1 MARDPLFN
9 PKMMGLRSAEVKEL
23 RSSNPALAT
32 MSTTASARSHDLM
45 NHHLHKS
52 STNISS
58 LSQQQSLREHN
69 KHFSASAVAL
79 HSNHMFTSS
88 RGNNIDL
95 IKVVAITDDISFS
108 FFVHSN
114 VAFISLSAG
123 QIKEYEES
131 LSPQQ

>member
-32 MSTTASARSHDLM
+32 MSTTAARSHDPM
-45 NHHLHKS
+45 NHLHNS

-58 LSQQQSLREHN
+58 LSQQSLREHN

-79 HSNHMFTSS
+79 HSNNMFTSS
-88 RGNNIDL
+88 RGNN
-95 IKVVAITDDISFS
+95 
-108 FFVHSN
+108 
-114 VAFISLSAG
+114 
-123 QIKEYEES
+123 Y
-131 LSPQQ
+131 

>member
-1 MARDPLFN
+1 MYSAHHTCSEKMARDPLFN

-32 MSTTASARSHDLM
+32 MSTTGPARSHDPM
-45 NHHLHKS
+45 NHLHKS

-58 LSQQQSLREHN
+58 LSQQRSLREHN

-88 RGNNIDL
+88 RGNN
-95 IKVVAITDDISFS
+95 
-108 FFVHSN
+108 H
-114 VAFISLSAG
+114 
-123 QIKEYEES
+123 
-131 LSPQQ
+131 